1 MCGTTAP
8 RGRRYVLWVRTEA
21 LGGTSICALGV
32 WFVVCVC
39 ACVCVRV
46 RNVRCWCVLALAA
59 WTAWRA
65 WRARWRFYPL
75 CVMPSR
81 RYPHP
86 PPSLSQPV
94 QGGRAQRSVQRSAAL
109 CRCRCTL
116 QAVLYIIHT
125 FRLSDRIHR
134 AAYGRHR
141 TSARIDGRT
150 HARRWAS
157 EVHAP
162 RTVAAVAVVR
172 RGRVLLWRVHGRVLV
187 VMLWHAV
194 LLLAA
199 GGVCAAAVVVRAA
212 VCGARSHG
220 RVDV

>member
-1 MCGTTAP
+1 M
-8 RGRRYVLWVRTEA
+8 
-21 LGGTSICALGV
+21 
-32 WFVVCVC
+32 VCVC
-39 ACVCVRV
+39 VVGVCGGSVRV

-94 QGGRAQRSVQRSAAL
+94 QGGRAQRSVQRSAAPCR

-150 HARRWAS
+150 HARRCAS

-162 RTVAAVAVVR
+162 RTVAAVVAVVR
-172 RGRVLLWRVHGRVLV
+172 RGRVLLWQVHGRGLV

-194 LLLAA
+194 R
-199 GGVCAAAVVVRAA
+199 AAAARGGWCALLPWSCGLRSAVRGCTGEWMSEAWVV
-212 VCGARSHG
+212 GAWWASDG
-220 RVDV
+220 